1 MDFRCDLTLQK
12 QSNTFWMYMENI
24 IRSSLKVQV
33 IPTAAF
39 LLEIKEK
46 WEKLSPPT
54 KKKTPKNVLDGK

>member
-1 MDFRCDLTLQK
+1 MCDLTLQK

-39 LLEIKEK
+39 LWEIKEK
-46 WEKLSPPT
+46 WENLSPST
-54 KKKTPKNVLDGK
+54 KKTPKTC